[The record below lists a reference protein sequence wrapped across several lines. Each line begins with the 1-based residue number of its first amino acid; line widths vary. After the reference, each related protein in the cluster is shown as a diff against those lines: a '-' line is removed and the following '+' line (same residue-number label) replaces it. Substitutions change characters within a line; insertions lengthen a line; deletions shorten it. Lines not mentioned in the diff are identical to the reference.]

1 MAQQPAESTPAP
13 LALET
18 VDAHAVEKAA
28 KDKKNKRS
36 ERRRGIDT
44 LFRVTYN
51 NHVSLSQLADQKA
64 GILISING
72 LIISVI
78 IAVLT
83 PRFGDWSWSLLPSL
97 VLVGGCLASLTFA
110 VLGARPRIDRTPVTL
125 DNVRNGEANLLFFG
139 HFTNMPLADFQA
151 SIRTLGKDR
160 RLLLDSLS
168 RQLYAMGQSLLK
180 KYRYLQLAY
189 TAFLTGIG
197 LAAALFAVVLLGQLL
212 APAP

>member
-1 MAQQPAESTPAP
+1 MAQQPAESIPAP
-13 LALET
+13 LALEA
-18 VDAHAVEKAA
+18 VDANAVEKAA

-83 PRFGDWSWSLLPSL
+83 PRFGEWSWSLLPSL

-168 RQLYAMGQSLLK
+168 RQLYSMGQSLLK

>member
-1 MAQQPAESTPAP
+1 MAQQPAESIPEP
-13 LALET
+13 LASDT
-18 VDAHAVEKAA
+18 VDAKAAEKAA

-83 PRFGDWSWSLLPSL
+83 PRFGAWSWSLLPSIA
-97 VLVGGCLASLTFA
+97 LVGGCLVSLTFA

-125 DNVRNGEANLLFFG
+125 ENVRNGEANLLFFG

-151 SIRTLGKDR
+151 SIRALGKDR

-168 RQLYAMGQSLLK
+168 RQLYSMGQSLLK

-189 TAFLTGIG
+189 SAFLTGIG
-197 LAAALFAVVLLGQLL
+197 LAAALFAVVLLGQFF
-212 APAP
+212 APPP

>member
-1 MAQQPAESTPAP
+1 MSHPLAESIPEPPTLKPDADTPD
-13 LALET
+13 ET
-18 VDAHAVEKAA
+18 S
-28 KDKKNKRS
+28 KDKRSKRS

-44 LFRVTYN
+44 LYRVTYQ

-83 PRFGDWSWSLLPSL
+83 PRFGSWSWSLLPSL
-97 VLVGGCLASLTFA
+97 VLVAGCLASLTFA
-110 VLGARPRIDRTPVTL
+110 VLAARPRIDRTPLTL
-125 DNVRNGEANLLFFG
+125 ESVRNGEANPLFFG

-151 SIRTLGKDR
+151 AVRALGKDR

-168 RQLYAMGQSLLK
+168 RQLYEMGEALLR
-180 KYRYLQLAY
+180 KYRYLQIAY
-189 TAFLTGIG
+189 AAFLVGIG
-197 LAAALFAVVLLGQLL
+197 VAAALFAAVLLSQFLSPTL
-212 APAP
+212 